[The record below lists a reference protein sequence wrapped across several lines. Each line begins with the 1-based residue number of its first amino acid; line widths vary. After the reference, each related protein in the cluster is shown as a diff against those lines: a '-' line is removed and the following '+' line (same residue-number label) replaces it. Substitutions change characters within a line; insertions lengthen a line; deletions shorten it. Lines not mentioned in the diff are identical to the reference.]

1 MKTSRIT
8 GRVEL
13 LEKLSQ
19 LLSTRV
25 LEAHVEE
32 GEAYVR
38 LPDGTPRVKRN
49 GSSTVTIQIAGGAL
63 DTGRTVAGK
72 DAT

>member
-1 MKTSRIT
+1 MRMSRIT

-25 LEAHVEE
+25 VQADIEE
-32 GEAYVR
+32 GETIRA
-38 LPDGTPRVKRN
+38 LPDGSARAKRN
-49 GSSTVTIQIAGGAL
+49 GTASLRITIEGGAR
-63 DTGRTVAGK
+63 DN
-72 DAT
+72 

>member
-25 LEAHVEE
+25 VQADIEE

-38 LPDGTPRVKRN
+38 RPDGSPRAKRN
-49 GSSTVTIQIAGGAL
+49 GSSTVTIRIEGGAL
-63 DTGRTVAGK
+63 DTGHTVAGK
-72 DAT
+72 EAV